1 MKIKIAA
8 KKVQTGGRNKK
19 KKKENRWKANKKDNS
34 AGRQAGF

>member
-19 KKKENRWKANKKDNS
+19 KKKRK
-34 AGRQAGF
+34 